1 MRLQIAIPEEHVQKD
16 VLDGALEAVTR
27 LNESMLKA
35 GHTPTDEQLIA
46 QGARWQPEPP
56 GQEHFDHGAKIEER
70 GWGDCDDWAPLRAA
84 RLRVTGEDPGAV
96 AVVRKTGPKRWHA
109 TVMRSDG
116 SEDDPSLDAGMPG
129 RGSVH
134 GARAATVPLMFAP
147 GVHGV
152 GEVGS
157 YVNMPQLAL
166 RPVSREGEVEA
177 WEARAD
183 LPWHAEPGESPTD
196 VAMVALHRSPVS
208 SQAVVGAAR
217 GAFRMGC
224 ITGADPEQL
233 KRLSA
238 LAEACEGRPWEEIAA
253 DYGEEHANA
262 AAQLVGGFF
271 GKALKKLG
279 KVAKGIAKPLAKG
292 ALSFVPGGGLVT
304 TAFNAASPLL
314 KKSVLKQKHVPPTQR
329 QPVRLAPPRA
339 AAPRAPA
346 AAPGAAPGAAQW
358 LPYPYPLPYPVP
370 CWPGAEDMPQPGQAW
385 PPPPPRRPTRSRP
398 PA

>member
-35 GHTPTDEQLIA
+35 GHTPTDKQLIA

-84 RLRVTGEDPGAV
+84 RLRVTGEDPGAT
-96 AVVRKTGPKRWHA
+96 AVVRKTGAKRWHA
-109 TVMRSDG
+109 TVIRSAESRTLPPG
-116 SEDDPSLDAGMPG
+116 TEDDPSLDAGMPG

-134 GARAATVPLMFAP
+134 GARAATVPLMFSP

-157 YVNMPQLAL
+157 FINMPQLAL
-166 RPVSREGEVEA
+166 RPITRDGQVEA
-177 WEARAD
+177 WESRAD
-183 LPWHAEPGESPTD
+183 LPWHAEPGDSPQD

-279 KVAKGIAKPLAKG
+279 KVAKGIAKPLAKS

-314 KKSVLKQKHVPPTQR
+314 KKSVLKQKHVPPQER
-329 QPVRLAPPRA
+329 QPATPLLRKAPRA
-339 AAPRAPA
+339 ADPRAAA

-370 CWPGAEDMPQPGQAW
+370 CWPGAASESTPGQAW
-385 PPPPPRRPTRSRP
+385 PPRG
-398 PA
+398 A